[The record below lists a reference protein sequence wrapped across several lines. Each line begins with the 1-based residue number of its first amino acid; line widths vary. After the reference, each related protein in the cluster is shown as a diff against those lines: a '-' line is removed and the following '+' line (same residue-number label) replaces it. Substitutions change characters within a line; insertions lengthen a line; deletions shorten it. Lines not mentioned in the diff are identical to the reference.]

1 MRIAALP
8 VTVVIPTLNEADRL
22 PACLEAVQWAAQVVV
37 ADAGSTDGTI
47 ALARR
52 YGATV
57 LEACGPTIAHQ
68 RNAAIAQSTQPWVL
82 AVDAD
87 ERVTPE
93 LREAIARAVATP
105 QADAYR
111 VHMRNQ
117 YLGAP
122 MERGGW
128 GRDRHVRLFKSSLRY
143 RPQKV
148 HEGLDYDGAVA
159 DLVGRLDHDSYR
171 DLSHQLTKVT
181 TYSAWGAADLH
192 ARGKRVGLSHLVAR
206 PIWRFI
212 KCYFLQGAWREGR
225 RGLVLSVVHAWS
237 AFAKYALL
245 WDTERREADALAAMH
260 PTSLPVAANRPTR
273 NHPVAAN
280 PAPVMTFDAANAEP
294 LDAMEPVASRG

>member
-1 MRIAALP
+1 MRITALP
-8 VTVVIPTLNEADRL
+8 VTVVIPTLNEVDRL
-22 PACLEAVQWAAQVVV
+22 PACLEAVQWAAHVVV

-57 LEACGPTIAHQ
+57 LEGCGPTIAHQ
-68 RNAAIAQSTQPWVL
+68 RNAAIEASTQPWIL

-93 LREAIARAVATP
+93 LRDAIARAVAAP

-111 VHMRNQ
+111 VHMRNR

-128 GRDRHVRLFKSSLRY
+128 GRDRHVRLFKSTLRY

-148 HEGLDYDGAVA
+148 HEGLDYDGAVV
-159 DLVGRLDHDSYR
+159 DLAGRLDHDSYR
-171 DLSHQLTKVT
+171 DLAHQLTKVT

-192 ARGKRVGLSHLVAR
+192 AKGNRVGLSHLVVR
-206 PIWRFI
+206 PMWRFI

-245 WDTERREADALAAMH
+245 WDVERREAESIAAMR
-260 PTSLPVAANRPTR
+260 PTSRPVVSDRPASNRPSAVKSALELR
-273 NHPVAAN
+273 
-280 PAPVMTFDAANAEP
+280 FDAVDAERQ
-294 LDAMEPVASRG
+294 DAMEPVASRG